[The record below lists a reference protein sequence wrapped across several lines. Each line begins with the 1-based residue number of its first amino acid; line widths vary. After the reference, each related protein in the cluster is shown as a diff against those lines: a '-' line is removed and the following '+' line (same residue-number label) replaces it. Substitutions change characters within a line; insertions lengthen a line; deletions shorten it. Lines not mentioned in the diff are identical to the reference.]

1 MKFEKCCYIKKV
13 VAILLIIAIFIPQV
27 SYASSTMKVNQRVNY
42 TQSVI
47 KKRNDIKIE
56 KIVINADKL
65 VANST
70 KRKIIEDNTKYL
82 QQYIDEISKCGGG
95 TVKIPKGTYYF
106 ASAGVQRESVSEC
119 VIKCKNNVTI
129 EGAGTS
135 GSLSTILKPYAPS
148 NKLPVDMFYFNN
160 YAESGAKDKTY
171 LENAD
176 FKNFIVD
183 GINATSTTY
192 TSAGKAFMINLLKNC
207 DWENVIVKNTDGT
220 GIGVDCPINCTIN
233 NCVVINC
240 GKGGYIFER
249 NNYVEAP
256 GASGI
261 GIGTGFSNQES
272 MYINNC
278 IVEDNFKY
286 GIFFEHQGRF
296 SQDYTATDA
305 KGFVVFNCTAKGN
318 RYDFG
323 GERANDVTYKN
334 CISKND
340 SVTISSIHFGN
351 MSRETNIVN
360 CSVEKKFS
368 DVTDKS
374 IYYYKPVYWALNNS
388 ITEGTSKTTFSPNKE
403 ITRAEAVE
411 FIWRM
416 AGRPGKVMLNS
427 ENPNTGFADVSSDNP
442 YADAIKWARE
452 AGVISASNT
461 FSPNDGCT
469 RAQFVTMLWRYAGK
483 PKVPNT
489 NSFNDVAKGA
499 YYEDAVNWVVRRG
512 IVNGKSANV
521 FAPNDVATRAEIIT
535 FLYRYNNK

>member
-1 MKFEKCCYIKKV
+1 MKFEKSCYIKKV
-13 VAILLIIAIFIPQV
+13 VAILLIIAMFIPQV
-27 SYASSTMKVNQRVNY
+27 SYAASTKKLNQRV
-42 TQSVI
+42 T
-47 KKRNDIKIE
+47 KIRDDVKLE
-56 KIVINADKL
+56 KIVIKANKL

-70 KRKIIEDNTKYL
+70 KRKIIENNTKYL
-82 QQYIDEISKCGGG
+82 QQYIDEISNCGGG
-95 TVKIPKGTYYF
+95 TVKIPRGTYYF
-106 ASAGVQRESVSEC
+106 ASAGVQRDGVSEC

-148 NKLPVDMFYFNN
+148 NNLPVDMFYYNN
-160 YAESGAKDKTY
+160 YAESGTIDKTY

-278 IVEDNFKY
+278 RVEDNFKY

-296 SQDYTATDA
+296 SPDYTATDA
-305 KGFVVFNCTAKGN
+305 KGFVASNCTAKGN

-334 CISKND
+334 CVSQND
-340 SVTISSIHFGN
+340 SDTISSIHFGN
-351 MSRETNIVN
+351 MSRETNIIN
-360 CSVEKKFS
+360 CRVEKKFE
-368 DVTDKS
+368 DVMDKS
-374 IYYYKPVYWALNNS
+374 AYYYKPVYWALNNS
-388 ITEGTSKTTFSPNKE
+388 ITEGTSKTTFSPNKK
-403 ITRAEAVE
+403 ITRADAVVL
-411 FIWRM
+411 IWRM

-427 ENPNTGFADVSSDNP
+427 EKLDTGFEDVSSDAS

-461 FSPNDGCT
+461 FSPNNGCT

-483 PKVPNT
+483 PNVSNE
-489 NSFNDVAKGA
+489 NNFNDVEDGA
-499 YYEDAVNWVVRRG
+499 YYEDAVNWVVRNG
-512 IVNGKSANV
+512 IVNGKSANI

-535 FLYRYNNK
+535 FLYRYNNNK